1 MELMTI
7 WDKSQ
12 VKRTFFFKEIRSSVK
27 DTLSL
32 FRYLENQLKNED
44 VSTSKIDEKEY
55 SFFTKLNG
63 KRINFEITDTDR
75 ENFLEINAY
84 KPRNNYLGGVYNWSN
99 KQIFGLKNSLWI
111 VLLIVAVSFIPLI
124 ILLAVQENLAQES
137 QTALRIGGIVL
148 VSIGGGV
155 LILYLLSTRLFLGR
169 QVRLYDNVTDYSQ
182 RIVKIIEEYKEEA
195 LTNKVCWSCFKEIKI
210 ETHKCPHCGIEL

>member
-1 MELMTI
+1 MTI

-84 KPRNNYLGGVYNWSN
+84 KPRNNYLGGVNNWSN